1 MVVLELKFTTQVP
14 LWMVNLVRRFGLVRS
29 GYSKYGN
36 SIRAFYSPVDS
47 RTACAVA
54 GGWR

>member
-1 MVVLELKFTTQVP
+1 MVVLELKFTSMVP
-14 LWMVNLVRRFGLVRS
+14 LWMVNLARSFGLVRC

-36 SIRAFYSPVDS
+36 SIRAFYQPVDS
-47 RTACAVA
+47 RTACA